1 MTTSAILCVDD
12 EPIILESLKEQLK
25 RRFRD
30 RYVYEVAESA
40 GEAWEVI
47 QDLYSGDVSVILIVS
62 DWLMP
67 GMKGDEFL
75 AKVHQQYPNV
85 VTIMLTG
92 QADEAAVERARNEAN
107 LYACIAKPWA
117 EEELGKII
125 TSALG

>member
-1 MTTSAILCVDD
+1 MTASAILCVDD
-12 EPIILESLKEQLK
+12 EPLILESLKEQLK

-30 RYVYEVAESA
+30 RYVYEMAESA
-40 GEAWEVI
+40 TEAWEVI

-67 GMKGDEFL
+67 GIKGDEFL
-75 AKVHQQYPNV
+75 AQVHQKFPNV

-92 QADEAAVERARNEAN
+92 QADETAVERAKNEAN

-117 EEELGKII
+117 EEELTQII